1 MSGGALSAVPENEA
15 HVSTQAEAVN
25 SGTVVGEFPEAE
37 AMVAMTDMADPTP
50 RKGMMSMISEA
61 PTVDTFVEVEFD
73 LWPESITSPECR
85 ERFRRVLEAAPEML
99 ERKVA
104 SKRCRDFGLIQL

>member
-25 SGTVVGEFPEAE
+25 SGTVGEFPEAE
-37 AMVAMTDMADPTP
+37 AMAAMVDMADPTP
-50 RKGMMSMISEA
+50 RKGMSMISEA
-61 PTVDTFVEVEFD
+61 PTVDTFVEFD

-104 SKRCRDFGLIQL
+104 SKRCRDFGLQL